1 MTGAFADESI
11 FIAKEL
17 TPLRRRGWKPEGAK
31 AVAEATKAAISATFE
46 ELAMVCGVLL

>member
-31 AVAEATKAAISATFE
+31 AATKAAISATFE